1 MEPAP
6 ADVAPPLVRLPA
18 ALAASGYALR
28 PEREAD
34 LPFLLQL
41 YASTRQQ
48 ELAAV
53 PWTEAE
59 KAAFLASQFQAQR
72 HHYRTYIPACSFAV
86 IERNG
91 APAGRLYLEPRRTQI
106 HIVDI
111 ALMPAHRGNGVGTAI
126 MQALQH
132 AAHASGRGLGIMVET
147 FNPAMR
153 LYRRL
158 GFAEIVDH
166 GVYVEMEWRG
176 DQLNVA

>member
-1 MEPAP
+1 MTSVSAG
-6 ADVAPPLVRLPA
+6 VAPPPFTLPA
-18 ALAASGYALR
+18 ALASSGYALR

-34 LPFLLQL
+34 VPFLLQL

-48 ELAAV
+48 ELAVV

-59 KAAFLASQFQAQR
+59 KAAFLASQFRAQR
-72 HHYRTYIPACSFAV
+72 DYYRAYIPACSFDV

-91 APAGRLYLEPRRTQI
+91 VPVGRLYLEPRRTQI
-106 HIVDI
+106 HVVDI

-132 AAHASGRGLGIMVET
+132 AASASGRGVGIMVET

-158 GFAEIVDH
+158 GFVDIVDH
-166 GVYVEMEWRG
+166 GVYIEMEWRG
-176 DQLNVA
+176 GQLNVA